1 LEGEQTLNQIC
12 SKHEVIPKTV
22 KEWKAIFLAN
32 ASLAFNVEKVVS
44 GYKAAI
50 EVKEK
55 EVNEASSAV
64 R

>member
-1 LEGEQTLNQIC
+1 M
-12 SKHEVIPKTV
+12 